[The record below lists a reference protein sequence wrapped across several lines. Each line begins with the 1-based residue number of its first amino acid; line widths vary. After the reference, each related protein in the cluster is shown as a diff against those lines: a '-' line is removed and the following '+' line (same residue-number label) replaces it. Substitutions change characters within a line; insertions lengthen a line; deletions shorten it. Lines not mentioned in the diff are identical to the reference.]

1 MSRKA
6 VKGTTENLNILRD
19 KIDYIGF
26 ELEKVPEF
34 LKEFEPLN
42 YRVPKVYDETTYK
55 VYKYVK
61 VRNIEILITPKD
73 RLDELSERY
82 KLASPLFTYMKPET
96 NEDIEKYAYF
106 LKMINQTRI
115 SDIENIE
122 KEQKEFEK
130 EIPFDVKFSNNFKWQ
145 IFYSDYADKYFMLA
159 STNET
164 DNSPMFYLLK
174 RKIEENKSRS
184 KKEGTIFIPIS
195 NEEYSEVILKK
206 SEIEDLENYLWYF
219 TKNWP
224 SIYEVTDQDG
234 NIFLQI
240 VGDTIIYDKM
250 TSQYRIVLK
259 DKKDAMK
266 KYKLIKALFILAYDL
281 PNEYKFQVKI
291 SEDGGIDF
299 YYKDTKIEYDT
310 LAEFLKNEAI
320 TKIKEND
327 SMKNATKEIKADI
340 KDLQKQE
347 EEKKQEYLRKER
359 EIVTFLEC
367 KKTFVGRIKYFFK
380 GKKSKKGQE
389 DNEHSANKERLKEIL
404 NQDKEN
410 STHYKEEELETRNY
424 TVEDIIKI
432 GKELEDNRKENKN
445 AKLDLKALQN
455 RVENLERKI
464 KNATE
469 YLNEIDEHKKSI
481 FEFWKYANKDEAK
494 MLAEGEEK
502 EENVNKQTLKKTFDY
517 EEDIESLASK
527 IDIQQREKLTHQEQ
541 DALFASNFVLDGIN
555 IVSKTKLLKSDENKL
570 ENLLEELKNDYKK
583 DIDKIEE
590 KDFDIF
596 GNVSEDK
603 TKIKTLKNNKHRES
617 EKDKYKVLNVNLN
630 TEMDTFIEKLKEL
643 RRILIEESEKIE
655 VPYDISLYKASNEK
669 MDPEGFDKFSINP
682 FETLNNLEK
691 IASSKETYLYKI
703 NIPENTKLVFYSNI
717 TFFEN
722 NNQTLPLGMDISQEG
737 LINMDLYDLE
747 LKDKDEFNIN
757 IAKDEFNCFV
767 KKVKVYEY
775 NLTPKRIKKI

>member
-1 MSRKA
+1 MPRKM
-6 VKGTTENLNILRD
+6 VRGTTENLNMLRD
-19 KIDYIGF
+19 KVNYIGF
-26 ELEKVPEF
+26 ELEKVPKF
-34 LKEFEPLN
+34 LKEYEPIN

-61 VRNIEILITPKD
+61 VKDIEILITPKD

-145 IFYSDYADKYFMLA
+145 VFYSDYSNKYFMLA

-195 NEEYSEVILKK
+195 NEEYAEKILKK

-224 SIYEVTDQDG
+224 SIYEVTDQEG
-234 NIFLQI
+234 KTFLQI
-240 VGDTIIYDKM
+240 VGDTAIYDKM
-250 TSQYRIVLK
+250 TSQYRIILK
-259 DKKDAMK
+259 DKKEALK
-266 KYKLIKALFILAYDL
+266 QYKLIKALFILSYDL

-299 YYKDTKIEYDT
+299 YYKDAKIEYDS
-310 LAEFLKNEAI
+310 LAEFLKVEAI
-320 TKIKEND
+320 NKIKEND
-327 SMKNATKEIKADI
+327 KIRIDTKGIKADI
-340 KDLQKQE
+340 KDLQKKE
-347 EEKKQEYLRKER
+347 DEKNQEYLRKEK
-359 EIVTFLEC
+359 EIGTFLEC
-367 KKTFVGRIKYFFK
+367 KKTFVGRIKYFFG
-380 GKKSKKGQE
+380 GKKNKKEQE
-389 DNEHSANKERLKEIL
+389 EIKHSASKDRMKEIL
-404 NQDKEN
+404 DQDKEN
-410 STHYKEEELETRNY
+410 NTHYKEEEIEAKNY

-432 GKELEDNRKENKN
+432 GKELENNRKENKN
-445 AKLDLKALQN
+445 SKLDLKALQN
-455 RVENLERKI
+455 RVENLDKKLKR
-464 KNATE
+464 ATK
-469 YLNEIDEHKKSI
+469 YLNEIDQHKKSI
-481 FEFWKYANKDEAK
+481 FDFWKYANKDESK
-494 MLAEGEEK
+494 LLAEGEEK
-502 EENVNKQTLKKTFDY
+502 EEVNNRQTLRKTFDY
-517 EEDIESLASK
+517 EEDIENLASE
-527 IDIQQREKLTHQEQ
+527 IDNQQREKLTHQEQ

-570 ENLLEELKNDYKK
+570 ENLLNNLKDDYKK
-583 DIDKIEE
+583 DIDKIEK

-630 TEMDTFIEKLKEL
+630 TEMETFIGKLKEI
-643 RRILIEESEKIE
+643 REILINESEKIE
-655 VPYDISLYKASNEK
+655 VPYNISLYKASNEK
-669 MDPEGFDKFSINP
+669 IEPEGFDKFSINP

-691 IASSKETYLYKI
+691 ISTSKETYLYKI
-703 NIPENTKLVFYSNI
+703 NVPEGTKLVFYSNI

-722 NNQTLPLGMDISQEG
+722 NNQTLPLGMDISQES

-747 LKDKDEFNIN
+747 LNDKEEFNIN
-757 IAKDEFNCFV
+757 ISKDEFNSIV

-775 NLTPKRIKKI
+775 NLKSKHIK

>member
-1 MSRKA
+1 MPRKM
-6 VKGTTENLNILRD
+6 VRGTTENLNMLRD
-19 KIDYIGF
+19 KVNYIGF
-26 ELEKVPEF
+26 ELEKVPKF
-34 LKEFEPLN
+34 LKEYEPIN

-61 VRNIEILITPKD
+61 VKDIEILITPKD

-82 KLASPLFTYMKPET
+82 KLSSPLFTYMKPET
-96 NEDIEKYAYF
+96 NEDLEKYAYF

-145 IFYSDYADKYFMLA
+145 VFYSDYSNKYFMLA

-195 NEEYSEVILKK
+195 NEEYAEKILKK

-224 SIYEVTDQDG
+224 SIYEVTDQEG
-234 NIFLQI
+234 KTFLQI
-240 VGDTIIYDKM
+240 VGDAVIYDKM
-250 TSQYRIVLK
+250 TSQYRIILK
-259 DKKDAMK
+259 DKKEALK
-266 KYKLIKALFILAYDL
+266 QYKLIKALFILSYDL
-281 PNEYKFQVKI
+281 PNEYKFQAKI
-291 SEDGGIDF
+291 SEDGGIDL
-299 YYKDTKIEYDT
+299 YYKDKKIEYDS
-310 LAEFLKNEAI
+310 LAEFLKTEAI
-320 TKIKEND
+320 NKIKENEKMRID
-327 SMKNATKEIKADI
+327 TKEIKADI
-340 KDLQKQE
+340 KDLQKKE
-347 EEKKQEYLRKER
+347 EEENQEYLNKEK
-359 EIVTFLEC
+359 EISTFLEC

-380 GKKSKKGQE
+380 GKKNKKEQE
-389 DNEHSANKERLKEIL
+389 EIKHSASKDRMKEIL
-404 NQDKEN
+404 DQDKEN
-410 STHYKEEELETRNY
+410 NTHYKEEEIEAKNY

-432 GKELEDNRKENKN
+432 GKELENNRKENKN
-445 AKLDLKALQN
+445 SKLDLKALQN
-455 RVENLERKI
+455 RVENLDKKLKR
-464 KNATE
+464 ATK
-469 YLNEIDEHKKSI
+469 YLNEIDQHKKSI
-481 FEFWKYANKDEAK
+481 FDFWKYANKDESK
-494 MLAEGEEK
+494 LLAEGEEK
-502 EENVNKQTLKKTFDY
+502 EEVNNRQTLRKTFDY
-517 EEDIESLASK
+517 EEDIENLASE
-527 IDIQQREKLTHQEQ
+527 IDNQQREKLTHQEQ

-570 ENLLEELKNDYKK
+570 ENLLNNLKDDYKK

-630 TEMDTFIEKLKEL
+630 TEMETFIGKLKEI
-643 RRILIEESEKIE
+643 REILINESEKIE
-655 VPYDISLYKASNEK
+655 VPYNISLYKASNEK
-669 MDPEGFDKFSINP
+669 IEPEGFDKFSINP

-691 IASSKETYLYKI
+691 IATSKEIYLYKI
-703 NIPENTKLVFYSNI
+703 NVPEGTKLVFYSNI

-722 NNQTLPLGMDISQEG
+722 NNQTLPLGMDISQES

-747 LKDKDEFNIN
+747 LNDKEEFNIN
-757 IAKDEFNCFV
+757 ISKDEFNSIV

-775 NLTPKRIKKI
+775 NLTSKHIK

>member
-1 MSRKA
+1 MPRKI
-6 VKGTTENLNILRD
+6 VKGTTENLNMLRD
-19 KIDYIGF
+19 KVNYIGF

-61 VRNIEILITPKD
+61 IKDIEILITPKD

-106 LKMINQTRI
+106 LKMINQTRK

-174 RKIEENKSRS
+174 RKIEEHKSRS

-195 NEEYSEVILKK
+195 NEEYSETILKK

-224 SIYEVTDQDG
+224 SIYEVTDKEG
-234 NIFLQI
+234 KTFLQI
-240 VGDTIIYDKM
+240 VGEAVIYDKM
-250 TSQYRIVLK
+250 TCQYRIILK
-259 DKKDAMK
+259 DKKEALK
-266 KYKLIKALFILAYDL
+266 QYKLIKALFILAYDL

-291 SEDGGIDF
+291 SENGGIDF
-299 YYKDTKIEYDT
+299 YYKDEKIEYDS
-310 LAEFLKNEAI
+310 LAEFLKKESIN
-320 TKIKEND
+320 KIKEND
-327 SMKNATKEIKADI
+327 KIKNATKEIKADI

-347 EEKKQEYLRKER
+347 EEKNKEYLRKEK

-389 DNEHSANKERLKEIL
+389 ISKYSVNKDRMKEIL
-404 NQDKEN
+404 NQDKET
-410 STHYKEEELETRNY
+410 STHYKDEEIESRNY

-445 AKLDLKALQN
+445 STMDLKALQN
-455 RVENLERKI
+455 RVNNLEKKI
-464 KNATE
+464 NNATE
-469 YLNEIDEHKKSI
+469 YLDEIDKHKKSI
-481 FEFWKYANKDEAK
+481 FEFWKYANKDESK
-494 MLAEGEEK
+494 MLAEGEK
-502 EENVNKQTLKKTFDY
+502 QEEVSNKQILKKTFDY
-517 EEDIESLASK
+517 EEDIESLANK
-527 IDIQQREKLTHQEQ
+527 IDTQQREKLTHQEQ

-570 ENLLEELKNDYKK
+570 ESLLSELKDDYKK

-596 GNVSEDK
+596 GNVSEDR

-630 TEMDTFIEKLKEL
+630 TEINTFIEKLKEL
-643 RRILIEESEKIE
+643 RKILIDESEKIE

-669 MDPEGFDKFSINP
+669 IEPEGFDKFNINP

-691 IASSKETYLYKI
+691 IATSKETYLYKI
-703 NIPENTKLVFYSNI
+703 NVPEGTKLVFYSNI

-737 LINMDLYDLE
+737 LINLDSYN
-747 LKDKDEFNIN
+747 LKLRDKDEFNIN
-757 IAKDEFNCFV
+757 IAKDEFNNLV

-775 NLTPKRIKKI
+775 NLEPKQIKEG

>member
-1 MSRKA
+1 MPRKV
-6 VKGTTENLNILRD
+6 VKGNTENLNMLRE
-19 KIDYIGF
+19 KVDYIGF

-55 VYKYVK
+55 VYKYINVK
-61 VRNIEILITPKD
+61 DIEILITPKD
-73 RLDELSERY
+73 RLDDLTERY

-106 LKMINQTRI
+106 LKMINQTRMN
-115 SDIENIE
+115 DIENIE
-122 KEQKEFEK
+122 KEQKEFQK

-145 IFYSDYADKYFMLA
+145 IFYSDYANKYFMLA

-174 RKIEENKSRS
+174 RKIAENKSRN
-184 KKEGTIFIPIS
+184 KKEEKIFIPIS
-195 NEEYSEVILKK
+195 NEEYSEAILKK
-206 SEIEDLENYLWYF
+206 SEIDDLENYLWYF
-219 TKNWP
+219 TKNWA
-224 SIYEVTDQDG
+224 SIYEITDQEG
-234 NIFLQI
+234 QTFLQI
-240 VGDTIIYDKM
+240 VGETVIYDKI
-250 TSQYRIVLK
+250 TSKYRIVLK
-259 DKKDAMK
+259 DKKEAIK

-281 PNEYKFQVKI
+281 QNEYNFKIKI

-299 YYKDTKIEYDT
+299 FYKDKKIEYDS
-310 LAEFLKNEAI
+310 LLEFLKEEAI
-320 TKIKEND
+320 AKIKEND
-327 SMKNATKEIKADI
+327 NIKNDTKEVKADI
-340 KDLQKQE
+340 KDLQKKE
-347 EEKKQEYLRKER
+347 EEQKQEYLRKER

-380 GKKSKKGQE
+380 GKKSKKRE
-389 DNEHSANKERLKEIL
+389 DIEHSANKERLKEIL
-404 NQDKEN
+404 EQDKEVN
-410 STHYKEEELETRNY
+410 THYNDEEMETKKY

-445 AKLDLKALQN
+445 LKLDLKSLQN
-455 RVENLERKI
+455 KVENLEKKI

-469 YLNEIDEHKKSI
+469 FLEEIDKHKKSI
-481 FEFWKYANKDEAK
+481 FEFWKYANKDESK
-494 MLAEGEEK
+494 MLQEGETQ
-502 EENVNKQTLKKTFDY
+502 EEVNGKNMLKKTFDY
-517 EEDIESLASK
+517 EEDIESLANK
-527 IDIQQREKLTHQEQ
+527 IDTQQREKLTHKAQ

-555 IVSKTKLLKSDENKL
+555 IVSKTKLLKSDEEKL
-570 ENLLEELKNDYKK
+570 SNLLGELKADYRK

-603 TKIKTLKNNKHRES
+603 TKIKTLKNNKHRET

-630 TEMDTFIEKLKEL
+630 TELDAFTEKLKEL
-643 RRILIEESEKIE
+643 RKILIDESDKIE
-655 VPYDISLYKASNEK
+655 VPYDIALYKASNDK
-669 MDPEGFDKFSINP
+669 LAPEGFDKFSINP
-682 FETLNNLEK
+682 FEALNNLEK
-691 IASSKETYLYKI
+691 IATSKETYLYKI
-703 NIPENTKLVFYSNI
+703 NVPENTKLVFYSNI

-737 LINMDLYDLE
+737 LINMDLYNLE
-747 LKDKDEFNIN
+747 LKDKCEFNIN
-757 IAKDEFNCFV
+757 IFKDEFKNFV

-775 NLTPKRIKKI
+775 NLKANVT

>member
-1 MSRKA
+1 MPRKV

-19 KIDYIGF
+19 KINYIGF

-61 VRNIEILITPKD
+61 IKDIEILITPKD
-73 RLDELSERY
+73 RLDDLSERY

-174 RKIEENKSRS
+174 RKIEENKSRR

-195 NEEYSEVILKK
+195 NEEYSEAILKK

-224 SIYEVTDQDG
+224 SIYEVTDQEG
-234 NIFLQI
+234 NTFLQI

-299 YYKDTKIEYDT
+299 YYKDEKIEYDS
-310 LAEFLKNEAI
+310 LAEFLKKESIN
-320 TKIKEND
+320 KIKEND
-327 SMKNATKEIKADI
+327 KVKNDTKEIKADI
-340 KDLQKQE
+340 KDFQKQE
-347 EEKKQEYLRKER
+347 EEKYQEYLNKER

-389 DNEHSANKERLKEIL
+389 VSEHSANKDRMKEIL
-404 NQDKEN
+404 NQDKET
-410 STHYKEEELETRNY
+410 STHYKEEEIESRNY

-445 AKLDLKALQN
+445 SKLDLKALQN
-455 RVENLERKI
+455 KVENLDKKI

-481 FEFWKYANKDEAK
+481 FEFWKYANKDESK
-494 MLAEGEEK
+494 MLVEGEEQ
-502 EENVNKQTLKKTFDY
+502 EEVSNRQTLKKTFDY

-527 IDIQQREKLTHQEQ
+527 IDNQQREKLTHQEQ

-555 IVSKTKLLKSDENKL
+555 I
-570 ENLLEELKNDYKK
+570 
-583 DIDKIEE
+583 IKI
-590 KDFDIF
+590 
-596 GNVSEDK
+596 
-603 TKIKTLKNNKHRES
+603 
-617 EKDKYKVLNVNLN
+617 
-630 TEMDTFIEKLKEL
+630 
-643 RRILIEESEKIE
+643 
-655 VPYDISLYKASNEK
+655 
-669 MDPEGFDKFSINP
+669 
-682 FETLNNLEK
+682 
-691 IASSKETYLYKI
+691 
-703 NIPENTKLVFYSNI
+703 
-717 TFFEN
+717 
-722 NNQTLPLGMDISQEG
+722 
-737 LINMDLYDLE
+737 
-747 LKDKDEFNIN
+747 
-757 IAKDEFNCFV
+757 
-767 KKVKVYEY
+767 
-775 NLTPKRIKKI
+775 

>member
-1 MSRKA
+1 MPRKV
-6 VKGTTENLNILRD
+6 VKGNTENLNMLRE
-19 KIDYIGF
+19 KVDYIGF

-55 VYKYVK
+55 VYKYINVK
-61 VRNIEILITPKD
+61 DIEILITPKD
-73 RLDELSERY
+73 RLDDLTERY

-106 LKMINQTRI
+106 LKMINQTRM

-122 KEQKEFEK
+122 KEQKEFQK
-130 EIPFDVKFSNNFKWQ
+130 EIPFDVKFANNFKWQ
-145 IFYSDYADKYFMLA
+145 IFYSDYANKYFMLA

-174 RKIEENKSRS
+174 RKIAENKSRS
-184 KKEGTIFIPIS
+184 KKEEKIFIPIS
-195 NEEYSEVILKK
+195 NEEYSEAILKK
-206 SEIEDLENYLWYF
+206 SEIDDLENYLWYF
-219 TKNWP
+219 TKNWA
-224 SIYEVTDQDG
+224 SIYEITDQEG
-234 NIFLQI
+234 QTFLQI
-240 VGDTIIYDKM
+240 VGETVIYDKI
-250 TSQYRIVLK
+250 TSKYRIVLK
-259 DKKDAMK
+259 DKKEAIK

-281 PNEYKFQVKI
+281 QNEYNFKIKI

-299 YYKDTKIEYDT
+299 YYKDKEIEYDS
-310 LAEFLKNEAI
+310 LLEFLKEEAI
-320 TKIKEND
+320 AKIKEND
-327 SMKNATKEIKADI
+327 NIKNDTKEVKADI
-340 KDLQKQE
+340 KDLQKKE
-347 EEKKQEYLRKER
+347 EEQKQEYLRKER

-380 GKKSKKGQE
+380 GKKSKKRE
-389 DNEHSANKERLKEIL
+389 DIEHSANKERLKEIL
-404 NQDKEN
+404 EQDKEVN
-410 STHYKEEELETRNY
+410 IHYNDEEMETKKY

-445 AKLDLKALQN
+445 LKLDLKSLQN
-455 RVENLERKI
+455 KVENLEKKI

-469 YLNEIDEHKKSI
+469 FLEEIDKHKKSI
-481 FEFWKYANKDEAK
+481 FEFWKYANKDESK
-494 MLAEGEEK
+494 MLQEGEMQ
-502 EENVNKQTLKKTFDY
+502 EEVNGKNMLKKTFDY
-517 EEDIESLASK
+517 EEDIESLANK
-527 IDIQQREKLTHQEQ
+527 IDTQQREKLTHKAQ

-555 IVSKTKLLKSDENKL
+555 IVSKTKLLKSDEEKL
-570 ENLLEELKNDYKK
+570 SNLLEELKADYRK

-603 TKIKTLKNNKHRES
+603 TKIKTLKNNKHRET

-630 TEMDTFIEKLKEL
+630 TELDAFTEKLKEL
-643 RRILIEESEKIE
+643 RKILIDESDKIE
-655 VPYDISLYKASNEK
+655 VPYDIALYKASNDK
-669 MDPEGFDKFSINP
+669 LAPEGFNKFSINP
-682 FETLNNLEK
+682 FEALNNLEK
-691 IASSKETYLYKI
+691 IATSKETYLYKI
-703 NIPENTKLVFYSNI
+703 NVPENTKLVFYSNI

-737 LINMDLYDLE
+737 LINMDLYNLE
-747 LKDKDEFNIN
+747 LKNKCEFNIN
-757 IAKDEFNCFV
+757 IFKDEFKNFV

-775 NLTPKRIKKI
+775 NLKANGT

>member
-1 MSRKA
+1 MPRKV

-19 KIDYIGF
+19 KINYIGF
-26 ELEKVPEF
+26 ELEEVPEF

-61 VRNIEILITPKD
+61 VKDIEILITPKD

-96 NEDIEKYAYF
+96 NDDLEKYAYF

-130 EIPFDVKFSNNFKWQ
+130 EIPFDVKFADNFKWQ
-145 IFYSDYADKYFMLA
+145 VFYSDYADKYFMLA

-184 KKEGTIFIPIS
+184 KKEGTVFIPIS
-195 NEEYSEVILKK
+195 NEEYSEAILKK

-219 TKNWP
+219 TKNWA
-224 SIYEVTDQDG
+224 SIYEIVDQEG
-234 NIFLQI
+234 KTSLQI
-240 VGDTIIYDKM
+240 VGQTVIYDKM
-250 TSQYRIVLK
+250 TSQYRIILK
-259 DKKDAMK
+259 DKKEAQK

-281 PNEYKFQVKI
+281 QNEYKFQVKI

-310 LAEFLKNEAI
+310 LADFLKTECIA
-320 TKIKEND
+320 KIKEND
-327 SMKNATKEIKADI
+327 EIKNDTKGVKADI
-340 KDLQKQE
+340 KDLQKQQ
-347 EEKKQEYLRKER
+347 EEKNQEYLRKER

-380 GKKSKKGQE
+380 GKKSKKNQE
-389 DNEHSANKERLKEIL
+389 EPEHSANKDRLKDIL
-404 NQDKEN
+404 DQDKEA
-410 STHYKEEELETRNY
+410 STHYKEEEIEARNY

-455 RVENLERKI
+455 TVDNLDKKI

-469 YLNEIDEHKKSI
+469 YLDEIDQHKKSI
-481 FEFWKYANKDEAK
+481 FEFWKYANKDESK
-494 MLAEGEEK
+494 MLAEGEEQ
-502 EENVNKQTLKKTFDY
+502 EEVSNRQTLKKTFDY

-527 IDIQQREKLTHQEQ
+527 IDSQQREKLTHQEQ

-555 IVSKTKLLKSDENKL
+555 IVSKTKLLKSDEEKL
-570 ENLLEELKNDYKK
+570 SNLLEEIKEDYRK

-603 TKIKTLKNNKHRES
+603 TKIKTLKNNKHREA

-630 TEMDTFIEKLKEL
+630 TEMDTFVEKLKEL
-643 RRILIEESEKIE
+643 RQILIDESNKIE

-669 MDPEGFDKFSINP
+669 IDPEGFDKFSINP

-691 IASSKETYLYKI
+691 IATSKETYLYKI
-703 NIPENTKLVFYSNI
+703 NVPENTKLVFYSNI

-737 LINMDLYDLE
+737 LINMDMYELE

-757 IAKDEFNCFV
+757 IFKDEFNNFV

-775 NLTPKRIKKI
+775 NLKQKP

>member
-1 MSRKA
+1 MPRKV

-19 KIDYIGF
+19 KINYIGF

-61 VRNIEILITPKD
+61 IKDIEILITPKD
-73 RLDELSERY
+73 RLDDLSERY

-174 RKIEENKSRS
+174 RKIEENKSRR

-195 NEEYSEVILKK
+195 NEEYSEAILKK

-224 SIYEVTDQDG
+224 SIYEVTDQEG
-234 NIFLQI
+234 NTFLQI

-299 YYKDTKIEYDT
+299 YYKDEKIEYDS
-310 LAEFLKNEAI
+310 LAEFLKKESIN
-320 TKIKEND
+320 KIKEND
-327 SMKNATKEIKADI
+327 KVKNDTKEIKADI
-340 KDLQKQE
+340 KDFQKQE
-347 EEKKQEYLRKER
+347 EEKYQEYLNKER

-389 DNEHSANKERLKEIL
+389 VSEHSANKDRMKEIL
-404 NQDKEN
+404 NQDKET
-410 STHYKEEELETRNY
+410 STHYKEEEIESRNY

-445 AKLDLKALQN
+445 SKLDLKALQN
-455 RVENLERKI
+455 KVENLDKKI

-481 FEFWKYANKDEAK
+481 FEFWKYANKDESK
-494 MLAEGEEK
+494 MLVEGEEQ
-502 EENVNKQTLKKTFDY
+502 EEVSNRQTLKKTFDY

-527 IDIQQREKLTHQEQ
+527 IDNQQREKLTHQEQ

-570 ENLLEELKNDYKK
+570 ESLLSELKDDYKK

-596 GNVSEDK
+596 GNVSEDR
-603 TKIKTLKNNKHRES
+603 TKIKTLKNNKPRES

-643 RRILIEESEKIE
+643 RKILIDESEKIE

-669 MDPEGFDKFSINP
+669 IEPEGFDKFSINP

-691 IASSKETYLYKI
+691 ISTSKETYLYKI
-703 NIPENTKLVFYSNI
+703 NVPEGTKLVFYSNI

-737 LINMDLYDLE
+737 LINMDLYSLE
-747 LKDKDEFNIN
+747 LKNKDEFNIN
-757 IAKDEFNCFV
+757 IAKDEFNSFV

-775 NLTPKRIKKI
+775 DIKQKQ

>member
-1 MSRKA
+1 MPRKV

-19 KIDYIGF
+19 KINYIGF

-61 VRNIEILITPKD
+61 IKDIEILITPKD
-73 RLDELSERY
+73 RLDDLSERY

-174 RKIEENKSRS
+174 RKIEENKSRR

-195 NEEYSEVILKK
+195 NEEYSEAILKK

-224 SIYEVTDQDG
+224 SIYEVTDQEG
-234 NIFLQI
+234 NTFLQI

-299 YYKDTKIEYDT
+299 YYKDEKIEYDS
-310 LAEFLKNEAI
+310 LAEFLKKESIN
-320 TKIKEND
+320 KIKEND
-327 SMKNATKEIKADI
+327 KVKNDTKEIKADI

-347 EEKKQEYLRKER
+347 EEKYQEYLNKER

-389 DNEHSANKERLKEIL
+389 VSEHSANKDRMKEIL
-404 NQDKEN
+404 NQDKET
-410 STHYKEEELETRNY
+410 STHYKEEEIESRNY

-445 AKLDLKALQN
+445 SKLDLKALQN
-455 RVENLERKI
+455 KVENLDKKI

-481 FEFWKYANKDEAK
+481 FEFWKYANKDESK
-494 MLAEGEEK
+494 MLVEGEEQ
-502 EENVNKQTLKKTFDY
+502 EEVSNRQTLKKTFDY

-527 IDIQQREKLTHQEQ
+527 IDNQQREKLTHQEQ

-570 ENLLEELKNDYKK
+570 ESLLSELKDDYKK

-596 GNVSEDK
+596 GNVSEDR

-630 TEMDTFIEKLKEL
+630 TEINTFIEKLKEL
-643 RRILIEESEKIE
+643 RKILIDESEKIE

-669 MDPEGFDKFSINP
+669 IEPEGFDKFSINP

-691 IASSKETYLYKI
+691 ISTSKETYLYKI
-703 NIPENTKLVFYSNI
+703 NVPEGTKLVFYSNI

-737 LINMDLYDLE
+737 LINMDLYSLE
-747 LKDKDEFNIN
+747 LKNKDEFNIN
-757 IAKDEFNCFV
+757 IAKDEFNSFV

-775 NLTPKRIKKI
+775 DIKQKQ

>member
-1 MSRKA
+1 MPRRTF
-6 VKGTTENLNILRD
+6 KGNTENLNMLRE
-19 KIDYIGF
+19 KVDYIGF

-55 VYKYVK
+55 VYKYVNVK
-61 VRNIEILITPKD
+61 DIEILITPKD
-73 RLDELSERY
+73 RLDELADRY
-82 KLASPLFTYMKPET
+82 RLASPLFTYMKPET

-115 SDIENIE
+115 EDIKNID
-122 KEQKEFEK
+122 KEQQEFQK
-130 EIPFDVKFSNNFKWQ
+130 EIPFDVKFANNFKWQ

-174 RKIEENKSRS
+174 RKIADNKSRS
-184 KKEGTIFIPIS
+184 KKEETVFIPIS
-195 NEEYSEVILKK
+195 NEEYSEAILKK

-224 SIYEVTDQDG
+224 SIYEITDKEG

-240 VGDTIIYDKM
+240 VGEAVIYDKM
-250 TSQYRIVLK
+250 TSQYRMVFK
-259 DKKDAMK
+259 DKKEAIK

-281 PNEYKFQVKI
+281 PNEYKFQIKI
-291 SEDGGIDF
+291 GEDGGIDF
-299 YYKDTKIEYDT
+299 YYKDKKIEYDCLT
-310 LAEFLKNEAI
+310 EFLKEEAI
-320 TKIKEND
+320 SKIKEND
-327 SMKNATKEIKADI
+327 TIKIDTKEIKADI

-347 EEKKQEYLRKER
+347 TEKNQEYLRKER

-380 GKKSKKGQE
+380 GKKSRQKE
-389 DNEHSANKERLKEIL
+389 EAEHSANKERLKEIL
-404 NQDKEN
+404 EQDKEE
-410 STHYKEEELETRNY
+410 STHYNDEEIDTRKY

-445 AKLDLKALQN
+445 SKLDFKALKN
-455 RVENLERKI
+455 RVENLDKKI

-469 YLNEIDEHKKSI
+469 FLNEIDKHKKSI
-481 FEFWKYANKDEAK
+481 FEFWKYANKDESK
-494 MLAEGEEK
+494 MLQEGEEQ
-502 EENVNKQTLKKTFDY
+502 EEVSNKSTLKKTFDY
-517 EEDIESLASK
+517 EEDIENFATK
-527 IDIQQREKLTHQEQ
+527 IDNEQREKLTHQGQ

-555 IVSKTKLLKSDENKL
+555 IVSKTKLLKADEEKIS
-570 ENLLEELKNDYKK
+570 NLLNELKADYKK

-630 TEMDTFIEKLKEL
+630 TEIDAFTEKLKDL
-643 RRILIEESEKIE
+643 RRILIDESDKIE
-655 VPYDISLYKASNEK
+655 VPYDIALYKASNEK
-669 MDPEGFDKFSINP
+669 IDPEGFEKFSINP

-691 IASSKETYLYKI
+691 IATSKETYLYKI
-703 NIPENTKLVFYSNI
+703 NVPENTKLVFYSNI

-722 NNQTLPLGMDISQEG
+722 NNQTLPLGMDIAQES
-737 LINMDLYDLE
+737 LINMDLYNLE
-747 LKDKDEFNIN
+747 LKDKSEFNIN
-757 IAKDEFNCFV
+757 IFKDEFENFV

-775 NLTPKRIKKI
+775 DLKEKRIEK